1 MDLRHLRCF
10 VVLGEELHFTRAAAR
25 LGIRQPPLSIQIK
38 QLEHEI
44 GTPLFRRLSR
54 GVEMTVAGE
63 AFLQDAKAILNQLD
77 RAVTDAESLA
87 RGQTGRIR
95 LGFAGATY
103 LPPEVPD
110 AILQF
115 RERCPGVELS
125 PEQSNTPALITA
137 LQAKTVDVAFIR
149 TPFHAGNEIRVESFF
164 EEDMLAVLPAHH
176 ALASKQAVA
185 LRDSA
190 QEVFILFPRE
200 IGPGLHDSII
210 AACVEA
216 GFSANLG
223 QAASQIIS
231 AVPMVAAGFGV
242 SIVPASVAALEIGGV
257 AFCKLR
263 GTGLRAP
270 ISLAWRHDD
279 RSPALHRF
287 LTTLRAFKAGLP
299 KRAKPGRHKG

>member
-1 MDLRHLRCF
+1 MDLRHLRYF

-25 LGIRQPPLSIQIK
+25 LGIKQPPLSIQIK
-38 QLEHEI
+38 QLEQEI

-77 RAVTDAESLA
+77 RAVIDAESLA

-103 LPPEVPD
+103 LPSELCG
-110 AILQF
+110 AILNF
-115 RERCPGVELS
+115 RERCPGVELF

-149 TPFHAGNEIRVESFF
+149 TPFDTGNEVRVEGFF
-164 EEDMLAVLPAHH
+164 EEGMLVVLPAHH
-176 ALASKQAVA
+176 ALASKKVIDLHDLAG
-185 LRDSA
+185 
-190 QEVFILFPRE
+190 EVFILFPRD
-200 IGPGLHDSII
+200 IGPGLYDTII
-210 AACVEA
+210 AACVQA

-231 AVPMVAAGFGV
+231 TVPMVAAGFGV
-242 SIVPASVAALEIGGV
+242 SVVPASVAALEIGGV
-257 AFCKLR
+257 VFRELR
-263 GTGLRAP
+263 STGLRAP

-287 LTTLRAFKAGLP
+287 LTTLRAFRSGMP
-299 KRAKPGRHKG
+299 KRSKPGSYKR